1 MKKLNLLAITFII
14 CLVFSWMGNAAQGG
28 FPVDLVDLDGTTT
41 PEEKTVTLKVSK
53 PSNATVAIIEMVV
66 NDPDFADEGAL
77 EINGSANS
85 IKLFGSYGDTSN
97 DKSTITISYD
107 TTASWWVDGDNS
119 LKFIHSNTAGYT
131 IESVSVT
138 FSSGEKK

>member
-1 MKKLNLLAITFII
+1 MKKLNFLALIFII
-14 CLVFSWMGNAAQGG
+14 CLGFSGMGNAAQDG
-28 FPVDLVDLDGTTT
+28 FPVDLQGST

-53 PSNATVAIIEMVV
+53 PSNATVAIIEMAV
-66 NDPDFADEGAL
+66 NDPDFADEGTL
-77 EINGSANS
+77 EINGSSNS

-107 TTASWWVDGDNS
+107 TPASWWVDGDNS

>member
-14 CLVFSWMGNAAQGG
+14 CLVFSGMGNAAQDG
-28 FPVDLVDLDGTTT
+28 FPVVLVDLDGTAT
-41 PEEKTVTLKVSK
+41 PAEKTVTLKVSK

-85 IKLFGSYGDTSN
+85 ITLFGSYGDTAN
-97 DKSTITISYD
+97 DNSTITISYD
-107 TTASWWVDGDNS
+107 TPASWWVNGDNS
-119 LKFIHSNTAGYT
+119 LKFIHSNTVGYT

-138 FSSGEKK
+138 FSSGGKK

>member
-1 MKKLNLLAITFII
+1 MKKLNFLALTFII
-14 CLVFSWMGNAAQGG
+14 CLVFSGMGNAAQDG
-28 FPVDLVDLDGTTT
+28 FPVDLQGST

-53 PSNATVAIIEMVV
+53 PSNATVAIIEMAV
-66 NDPDFADEGAL
+66 NDPDFADEGTL
-77 EINGSANS
+77 EINGSSNS

-107 TTASWWVDGDNS
+107 TPASWWVDGDNS